1 MSFMILSIYKFKS
14 SHKSCLGIKIGNRIP
29 FLLLSQIIKVPL
41 CTKSGAKWIT
51 GALNYKDG
59 ISVEVKIKEITDN
72 LSKTHAK

>member
-14 SHKSCLGIKIGNRIP
+14 CLGIKIGNHIP
-29 FLLLSQIIKVPL
+29 LLLLSRIIKAPL
-41 CTKSGAKWIT
+41 CTKSGAQWIP

-59 ISVEVKIKEITDN
+59 ISMEVKIKPNKEITDN